1 MGTFKK
7 KLVKSTDKTTQM
19 KKKKNQLLLP
29 GKIVLENKCD
39 HRALSQ
45 L

>member
-19 KKKKNQLLLP
+19 KKKNQLLLP